1 MNYHIKTDDLIA
13 TCSHAA
19 ISGIMAL
26 DDAVE
31 RYIHRYMIL
40 ASSFVVILE
49 DLHWVGAYHSEL

>member
-49 DLHWVGAYHSEL
+49 DLC